1 MGEYI
6 SSFGVTRTVGRGE
19 GRDELYDASA
29 KPALGAHN
37 VIEVVVDEKGPA
49 ANKVD
54 GTFGKDAACLPAG
67 AVLVG
72 GHIVKEG
79 EVSMDGVSLSL
90 VDKDGSNAVTILSSA
105 SGEVTALNGG
115 LDTKY
120 ANAKYVKASGNSA
133 AGLKAKVIIEY
144 I

>member
-37 VIEVVVDEKGPA
+37 VIEVVVDEKGPV
-49 ANKVD
+49 ANKVN
-54 GTFGKDAACLPAG
+54 GHYGKDAACLPAG
-67 AVLVG
+67 ATLVG
-72 GHIVKEG
+72 GHLIKDEG
-79 EVSMDGVSLSL
+79 SASVDGVSLSL
-90 VDKDGSNAVTILSSA
+90 VKEDGTDPVTILASA
-105 SGEVTALNGG
+105 SGEVSALTG
-115 LDTKY
+115 LNTKFSE
-120 ANAKYVKASGNSA
+120 KRFVKATGNG
-133 AGLKAKVIIEY
+133 AGMKAKVVIEY

>member
-37 VIEVVVDEKGPA
+37 VIEVVVDEKGPV
-49 ANKVD
+49 ANESN
-54 GTFGKDAACLPAG
+54 GHYGKGAACLPAG
-67 AVLVG
+67 ATLVG
-72 GHIVKEG
+72 GHLIKEDG
-79 EVSMDGVSLSL
+79 SASIDGVALSL
-90 VDKDGSNAVTILSSA
+90 VKEDNTDPVSILASA
-105 SGEVTALNGG
+105 SGDVSALTG
-115 LDTKY
+115 LNTKFSE
-120 ANAKYVKASGNSA
+120 NRFVKATGNG
-133 AGLKAKVIIEY
+133 AGMKAKVIIEY